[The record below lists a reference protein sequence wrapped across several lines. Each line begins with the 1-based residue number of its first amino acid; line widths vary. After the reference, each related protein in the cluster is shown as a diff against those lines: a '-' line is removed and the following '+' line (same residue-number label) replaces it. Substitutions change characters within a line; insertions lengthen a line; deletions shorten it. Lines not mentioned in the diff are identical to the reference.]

1 MKKFWFLPLIMVL
14 SLFAQAQVSAPLK
27 KVFSLDP
34 QSYEAGN
41 GACVV
46 WHPLLKKYYSARAG
60 NKEYPLDIFDAKGK
74 RLSEDGLQTRFD
86 MRGMWFDPIKKR
98 ICMNGY
104 YESGWASYKL
114 DGSGLPSDVE
124 WIAEGMN
131 QPSENSFGCFDGM
144 KSRVYFLAGTGIF
157 AYYAHNAMK
166 VNESEILNL
175 ADGIGKAYGLE
186 LDMDEELP
194 EFYNPVMIYTGL
206 PNQEFGLLNHEQK
219 TIDLFSAKSGLR
231 TKVLKLPETAEPTS
245 MFNFCY
251 TNGTY
256 FLYHK
261 NVGIWVGYK

>member
-1 MKKFWFLPLIMVL
+1 MKKFFLLSGLLFL
-14 SLFAQAQVSAPLK
+14 SLFTWAQSSAPLK
-27 KVFSLDP
+27 KVITLDP

-41 GACVV
+41 GASVV
-46 WHPLLKKYYSARAG
+46 WHPLLKKYYTARAG
-60 NKEYPLDIFDAKGK
+60 NKEYPLDIFDARGK
-74 RLSEDGLQTRFD
+74 RVSEDGLQTRFD
-86 MRGMWFDPIKKR
+86 MRGMWFDPMKKR

-104 YESGWASYKL
+104 FESGWASYKL

-131 QPSENSFGCFDGM
+131 QPNENSAGCFDGL

-157 AYYAHNAMK
+157 AYYAHNAAK
-166 VNESEILNL
+166 VQETEILSL
-175 ADGIGKAYGLE
+175 MEGIGKAYGLE
-186 LDMDEELP
+186 LDVDDELP
-194 EFYNPVMIYTGL
+194 ELYNPVMVYTGI

-219 TIDLFSAKSGLR
+219 AIDLYSAKTGLR
-231 TKVLKLPETAEPTS
+231 SKVLKLPDTALPTP

-261 NVGIWVGYK
+261 DAGEWVGYK